1 MLHTVRRLVSPT
13 LGRFASTLVLVEHD
27 GSAVNPATLNTV
39 TAASRL
45 GGPVHALVAGDAC
58 QEVCLLCVFSLCL
71 NTVFSY

>member
-1 MLHTVRRLVSPT
+1 MSPT

-58 QEVCLLCVFSLCL
+58 QEVCCVCFFLCL
-71 NTVFSY
+71 NYVFSNYCLLFSYVD